1 MKRAFFWQCSF
12 AEILGLQPRSGQT
25 YCLVYQQTNA
35 LLKWFWPRYHWDKT
49 NMQLNN
55 SFIEIYA
62 FFDPKITSIKRIII
76 NVYKFHRQSMLVSYL
91 CTRFH
96 RIYMWPLSF
105 SKWYKIRLVMTIHN
119 IASSRLAFRLCG
131 RKQHLKGTCTKLD
144 LLSPSPFF
152 PSPFLPVSLAF
163 NLLLRSLFS
172 VKTQKQT

>member
-1 MKRAFFWQCSF
+1 MAFFCQCSF

-35 LLKWFWPRYHWDKT
+35 LLKWFWPRYHWVKT

-62 FFDPKITSIKRIII
+62 FFDPKITSTKRIII

-119 IASSRLAFRLCG
+119 IASSRLAFRFLRPEATPEG
-131 RKQHLKGTCTKLD
+131 NMHKTGFTLPLTLFSLTF
-144 LLSPSPFF
+144 SPS
-152 PSPFLPVSLAF
+152 LPRF
-163 NLLLRSLFS
+163 
-172 VKTQKQT
+172 